1 MITKEVLSHA
11 LSTSTIQMNPI
22 YEKNNMVGYLVYG
35 SQNTPEEVKRNHK
48 QTNIYELSD
57 ICKHKITS
65 KFPMFSIK
73 WHPNYVKG
81 TPPACVKVWV
91 QGELLGNQPTEPEAV
106 FQAYQELL
114 TKGLI

>member
-1 MITKEVLSHA
+1 MISKELLSEILKEYKFPFSYEYNTYNDYTKK
-11 LSTSTIQMNPI
+11 I
-22 YEKNNMVGYLVYG
+22 YFYVNSELKIDFF
-35 SQNTPEEVKRNHK
+35 SI
-48 QTNIYELSD
+48 NIYELSD

-114 TKGLI
+114 TKGLL

>member
-1 MITKEVLSHA
+1 MISHEAFSKVMEIPNLDFEYPLEYYNTKSSIRFWVIENPKYQ
-11 LSTSTIQMNPI
+11 ST
-22 YEKNNMVGYLVYG
+22 
-35 SQNTPEEVKRNHK
+35 
-48 QTNIYELSD
+48 TNYINIHELSD
-57 ICKHKITS
+57 MCKQRITG

-91 QGELLGNQPTEPEAV
+91 QGELLGNKPTEPEAV

-114 TKGLI
+114 TKGLL